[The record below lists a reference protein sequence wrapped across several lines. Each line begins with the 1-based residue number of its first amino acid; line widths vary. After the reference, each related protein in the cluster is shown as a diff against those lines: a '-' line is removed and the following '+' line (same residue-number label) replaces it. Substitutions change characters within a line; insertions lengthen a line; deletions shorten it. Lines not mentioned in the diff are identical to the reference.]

1 MGKIMIG
8 LNLEFSRHDDKP
20 FAWAVAEAAKLGY
33 EYIKPMVH
41 WGHEL
46 MSMAGYFHSVSM
58 FDDPMEVAELCAKH
72 HVTCSGISAH
82 CPIVQPDIGVRFLT
96 QSIRWTYELGCRIV
110 NTDEG
115 VKADFTDAET
125 DHLLAKYTLTKAARE
140 AERRK
145 MVIGLEQHQI
155 YSKTPAGLDRLY
167 QLVDSPAIGINF
179 DTGNAYLAGAD
190 PRARRLPPG
199 QHGPGPRRPRPRRR
213 PLRLGDGHPR
223 RPARGPRLHA
233 HLLGGGQRPAA
244 RGRRRQPAAR
254 DTGAGLPHPRGA
266 DRDTERATQ

>member
-8 LNLEFSRHDDKP
+8 LNLEFSRHDDKS
-20 FAWAVAEAAKLGY
+20 FAWAVAEAAKMGY
-33 EYIKPMVH
+33 EYIEPMVH

-46 MSMAGYFHSVSM
+46 MSMAGYFHTVSM

-72 HVTCSGISAH
+72 KVTCSGISAH

-96 QSIRWTYELGCRIV
+96 QSIRWTHELGARIV

-140 AERRK
+140 AERRN
-145 MVIGLEQHQI
+145 MIIGLEQHQI

-167 QLVDSPAIGINF
+167 QLVDSAAIGINF

-190 PRARRLPPG
+190 PHQWLADVIDRVVHVHAKDISVA
-199 QHGPGPRRPRPRRR
+199 HGDAERGKVSGTPVGCAC
-213 PLRLGDGHPR
+213 GDGVVDWREVIAICR
-223 RPARGPRLHA
+223 RS
-233 HLLGGGQRPAA
+233 
-244 RGRRRQPAAR
+244 
-254 DTGAGLPHPRGA
+254 
-266 DRDTERATQ
+266 DRDLCLSVECGTPEQAGRSIEHLKACL

>member
-8 LNLEFSRHDDKP
+8 LNLEFSRHDDKS
-20 FAWAVAEAAKLGY
+20 FAWAVEEAAKMGY
-33 EYIKPMVH
+33 ESIEPMVH

-46 MSMAGYFHSVSM
+46 MSMAGYFHTVSM

-72 HVTCSGISAH
+72 GVKCSGISAH
-82 CPIVQPDIGVRFLT
+82 CPIVQPDVGVRFLT
-96 QSIRWTYELGCRIV
+96 QAIRWTHELGCRIV

-115 VKADFTDAET
+115 VKASFTDAET

-140 AERRK
+140 AERRN

-190 PRARRLPPG
+190 PNQWLADVIDRVVHVHAKDISVE
-199 QHGPGPRRPRPRRR
+199 HGDAERGKVSGTPVGCAC
-213 PLRLGDGHPR
+213 GDGVVDWKEIIAICR
-223 RPARGPRLHA
+223 RV
-233 HLLGGGQRPAA
+233 
-244 RGRRRQPAAR
+244 
-254 DTGAGLPHPRGA
+254 
-266 DRDTERATQ
+266 DRDLCLSVECGTTEQAGRSIEHLKALV